1 MPELPQPVTVADM
14 YLAAILAELQAIRND
29 IRTWPNNPVE
39 QSITDALVGGEVDL
53 KEPKQTAKTK
63 PKTK

>member
-1 MPELPQPVTVADM
+1 MPELPQPATAVEM
-14 YLAAILAELQAIRND
+14 YLAAILVELQGIRND
-29 IRTWPNNPVE
+29 IRKGSNNSAE
-39 QSITDALVGGEVDL
+39 TGDGEIDL